1 MTEVNGI
8 NTKQEKIS
16 VLGLGYVGLPLAVAL
31 AKKFE
36 TVIGFDVSKRRIDA
50 LAGFEDWTGE
60 IAQAE
65 LENTSL
71 VMTDDAKAMADTT
84 FFIVTV
90 PTPVDSQK
98 RPDLSPLQSACE
110 KIGPFLDKGAV
121 VVFESTVYPGV
132 TEDYCG
138 PLLEQFSGLKRGVDF
153 TLGYS
158 PERINP
164 GDKLHRL
171 ESILKIISAE
181 DKKSLERLRTVYGA
195 IINAGLYEAQSIKV
209 AEAAKVLENTQ
220 RDINIALMNEL
231 AIILERMG
239 VRTKDVLDAAG
250 TKWNFLKFS
259 PGLVG
264 GHCIGVDPYYLT
276 SVAESLGYHPQV
288 ILAGRQLNDEM
299 GKFVAIKTVKM
310 MVQKGI
316 SNASAKV
323 GILGLTF
330 KENVPDLR
338 NSKVPD
344 IVAEL
349 KELGVSPIVHDP
361 NADPSSAMHE
371 YGIVLS
377 DSSEFNNLDALILA
391 VNHSSYI
398 DEPLQ
403 LIRMLKP
410 NSVLIDV
417 KSVLSPQQIPAGIAY
432 WSL

>member
-1 MTEVNGI
+1 MNGI
-8 NTKQEKIS
+8 ETLQEKIT

-31 AKKFE
+31 ARKFE
-36 TVIGFDVSKRRIDA
+36 TVVGFDISKRRIEA
-50 LAGFEDWTGE
+50 LGKFEDWTGE
-60 IAQAE
+60 IDQADLKNTE
-65 LENTSL
+65 L
-71 VMTDDAKAMADTT
+71 VITDDAKAMVGTT

-90 PTPVDSQK
+90 PTPVDIQK
-98 RPDLSPLQSACE
+98 RPDLSPLHSACE
-110 KIGPFLDKGAV
+110 KIAPYLNKGSI

-132 TEDYCG
+132 TEDFCG

-181 DKKSLERLRTVYGA
+181 DEQSLERLRTVYGA
-195 IINAGLYEAQSIKV
+195 IINVGLYEAQSIKV

-299 GKFVAIKTVKM
+299 GKFIAIKTVKM
-310 MVQKGI
+310 MVQKNI

-344 IVAEL
+344 IIAEL
-349 KELGVSPIVHDP
+349 KELGVHPIVHDA
-361 NADPSSAMHE
+361 NADANSAMRE
-371 YGIVLS
+371 YGIRLS
-377 DSSEFNNLDALILA
+377 NIQEFNNLDALIIA
-391 VNHSSYI
+391 VNHTSYLE
-398 DEPLQ
+398 DTNL
-403 LIRMLKP
+403 LFRMLKP
-410 NSVLIDV
+410 NSVLVDV
-417 KSVLSPQQIPAGIAY
+417 KSVLSPQQIPIGIAY